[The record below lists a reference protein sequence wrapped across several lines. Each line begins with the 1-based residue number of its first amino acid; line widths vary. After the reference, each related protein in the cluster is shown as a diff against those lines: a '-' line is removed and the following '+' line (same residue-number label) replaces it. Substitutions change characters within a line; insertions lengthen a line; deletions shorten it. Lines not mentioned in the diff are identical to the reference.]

1 MFPETHEQLPDGDPQ
16 ETAEW
21 LEALESVVEAAG
33 PDRAAFLL
41 RRLIAQAKRRN
52 VGLPALTRS
61 PYVNTISP
69 EDEPPFPGDEQLERR
84 IRRLIRWN
92 AMAMVTRANKRFEG
106 LGGHISTYASSA
118 TLYEVGF
125 NHFFRG
131 KDRVPGDQIYYQG
144 HAAPGLYSRA
154 YLEGRLSEAHL
165 DHFRREVVPGA
176 GLPSYPHPQLLPDFW
191 EFPTVSMGL
200 GPITAI
206 YQARFN
212 RYLAARGIADT
223 SRARVWAFLG
233 DGECDEPEA
242 LGALSIAAREQLDN
256 LVFVVNCNLQRLDG
270 PVRGNGKIIQEL
282 EGVFRGSGW
291 NVLKVI
297 WGREWD
303 DLLARDTDGLLQARM
318 ADTLDGAYQKLSV
331 STGAEIRR
339 DFFGPDPRL
348 EALVEH
354 LSDDAIAK
362 LRRGGHD
369 YTKVY
374 AAYKNATEHT
384 GQPTVILAKTVKGWT
399 LGEGFEA
406 RNVTHQMKK
415 LSAKELMAFRDRLEL
430 PIDDSQLQEMPP
442 YYHPGENS
450 EEIRYLKER
459 RRLLGGELPKR
470 LVRPRRVEL
479 PPDEVFEDLFKG
491 TRGAQEVSSTMAFV
505 RLLRGLLRAGEF
517 GRRVVPIV
525 PDEART
531 FGMEGLFKE
540 FKIYSPF
547 GQSYVPVDAALLLSY
562 SEGKDGQLLE
572 EGITEAGSMASFTAA
587 GTAYSSFGEPMIP
600 FYIFYSMFGF
610 QRTMDQIWAFADAR
624 GRGFLLGATA
634 GRTTLQGEGLQHM
647 DGHSHLLAS
656 AVPNVQPY
664 DPAFA
669 YEIAVIVRE
678 GIRRM
683 IGKNEDIFYYLT
695 LYNENY
701 EMPSMPEGAADGI
714 LEGLYL
720 LRRAPEPRKHRAQ
733 LLASGPIVHHALRA
747 QELLAER
754 DVAADVWSATSWT
767 LLRREA
773 LECDRFNREFPE
785 APPRTPRIV
794 QRLADAPGPVI
805 AASDWITA
813 VPDQIA
819 RWIPNRFQ
827 SLGTDGFGRS
837 DTRAALRRFF
847 RIDAESITA
856 AALSRLAAMGQIP
869 VNEVVR
875 ARRDLGLEADGGDI
889 PAGEET
895 SGATRR

>member
-1 MFPETHEQLPDGDPQ
+1 MFPETNEQLPDGDPR

-21 LEALESVVEAAG
+21 LESLESVVETAG
-33 PDRAAFLL
+33 PERAAFLL
-41 RRLIAQAKRRN
+41 RALIARAKRRN
-52 VGLPALTRS
+52 VGLPALTRT
-61 PYVNTISP
+61 PYVNTIVP
-69 EDEPPFPGDEQLERR
+69 DDEPAFPGDEKLERR

-131 KDRVPGDQIYYQG
+131 KDRGPGDLVYYQG
-144 HAAPGLYSRA
+144 HAAPGLYARA
-154 YLEGRLSEAHL
+154 YLEGRISEAQL
-165 DHFRREVVPGA
+165 EHFRREVVPGQ
-176 GLPSYPHPQLLPDFW
+176 GLPSYPHPQLMPDFW

-212 RYLAARGIADT
+212 RYLAARSIADT
-223 SRARVWAFLG
+223 ARSRVWAFLG

-242 LGALSIAAREQLDN
+242 LGALSIAARERLDN

-291 NVLKVI
+291 NVIKVI

-303 DLLARDTDGLLQARM
+303 ALLARDVDGLLQARM
-318 ADTLDGAYQKLSV
+318 METLDGEYQRLSV
-331 STGAEIRR
+331 SSGADIRR
-339 DFFGPDPRL
+339 DFFGSDPRL
-348 EALVEH
+348 AALVEH
-354 LSDDAIAK
+354 LSDDDIAK

-369 YTKVY
+369 YGKVY
-374 AAYKNATEHT
+374 AAYKTATEHQ

-415 LSAKELMAFRDRLEL
+415 LNAKELMAFRDRLEL
-430 PIDDSQLQEMPP
+430 PIADSELQELPP
-442 YYHPGENS
+442 YYHPGEGS

-459 RRLLGGELPKR
+459 RRALGGELPKR
-470 LVRPRRVEL
+470 IVRPRRVEL
-479 PPDEVFEDLFKG
+479 PADDIFEELTKG
-491 TRGAQEVSSTMAFV
+491 TKGAQEVSSTMAFV

-572 EGITEAGSMASFTAA
+572 EGITEAGSMASCTAA
-587 GTAYSSFGEPMIP
+587 GTAYATFGEPTLP

-656 AVPNVQPY
+656 AVPNVMPY

-669 YEIAVIVRE
+669 YEIAVIVRD

-683 IGKNEDIFYYLT
+683 VGRNEDVFYYLT

-701 EMPSMPEGAADGI
+701 EMPSMPDGAEDGI
-714 LEGLYL
+714 LKGLYP
-720 LRRAPEPRKHRAQ
+720 LRRAPAARKHRAQ
-733 LLASGPIVHHALRA
+733 LLASGPIVRHALRA

-773 LECDRFNREFPE
+773 LDCERFNREFPD
-785 APPRTPRIV
+785 APPRTPWV
-794 QRLADAPGPVI
+794 AQQLADAPGPVVC
-805 AASDWITA
+805 ASDWVTA

-819 RWIPNRFQ
+819 RWLPNRLV

-837 DTRAALRRFF
+837 DTRSALRRFF
-847 RIDAESITA
+847 RIDAESIA
-856 AALSRLAAMGQIP
+856 AATLSRLAAAGQIP
-869 VNEVVR
+869 VSDVVQ
-875 ARRDLGLEADGGDI
+875 ARREFGLETDGAD
-889 PAGEET
+889 A
-895 SGATRR
+895 ATEAARR